1 MDRLRRVLLA
11 ISMAVTE
18 SPMKATPPSSGLPGL
33 KPEIA
38 PPGNHWSEPTRYV
51 MGVFLFLSGLLVL
64 YLGRSTVSLVVCA
77 ALLALM
83 VDPVIRFFTERLRM
97 IRGLA
102 AAISYLFV
110 LAVLL
115 IVPLL
120 LIQPMVDAV
129 NFAMQIDP
137 NLIVQRLIHIVQTV
151 STDLQAHRWLANILT
166 PALDSLL
173 KALNNFG
180 SASDTAT
187 PAVQMSVAELS
198 GRFGRALGT
207 VASALGPTFSGLASV
222 FITLLISFQ
231 MTLTSG
237 EIKNWFSEL
246 IPPGHGPELS
256 LLVKNIHKI
265 WTGFIRGQIH
275 LMLIVGL
282 FIWIGG
288 FIIGLPQAFFLGV
301 IAGFLELVP
310 SLGPVLAAIPAVL
323 IALIFGS
330 THLAV
335 SHPIFALIVIVF
347 YTLVQTLENQMLVPR
362 IMGGAVDLPPLIVLI
377 GVIVG
382 AEAFGI
388 LGALLATPT
397 IATGKLIFRYIY
409 GKIMDESHAVQPIG

>member
-1 MDRLRRVLLA
+1 MNRLHRALLA
-11 ISMAVTE
+11 ISMAV
-18 SPMKATPPSSGLPGL
+18 PDAPINAMPPSSGPA
-33 KPEIA
+33 PEKA
-38 PPGNHWSEPTRYV
+38 PSGNHWSEPTRYV
-51 MGVFLFLSGLLVL
+51 MGVFLFLFGLLVI
-64 YLGRSTVSLVVCA
+64 YIGRSTVTLVICA

-83 VDPVIRFFTERLRM
+83 VDPVIRILTERLRM
-97 IRGLA
+97 NRGLA

-110 LAVLL
+110 LAMLL
-115 IVPLL
+115 VVPLL

-129 NFAMQIDP
+129 NFAMRIDP
-137 NLIVQRLIHIVQTV
+137 NLIVERLIQIVQTI

-180 SASDTAT
+180 STSDGTT

-207 VASALGPTFSGLASV
+207 VASYLGPTFSGLASL
-222 FITLLISFQ
+222 FITLLISLQ
-231 MTLTSG
+231 ISLTSG

-256 LLVKNIHKI
+256 QLVKKIHKI

-282 FIWIGG
+282 VIWIGG

-301 IAGFLELVP
+301 IAGFMELVP
-310 SLGPVLAAIPAVL
+310 NVGPVMAAIPAIL

-335 SHPIFALIVIVF
+335 SHPIFTLIVIVF
-347 YTLVQTLENQMLVPR
+347 YTLVQTLENQLLVPR

-409 GKIMDESHAVQPIG
+409 GKIMDENRAVPPSG

>member
-1 MDRLRRVLLA
+1 MSHLHKVLLA
-11 ISMAVTE
+11 ISMAVV
-18 SPMKATPPSSGLPGL
+18 KAPVGSTPSSSCLSGPV
-33 KPEIA
+33 PEKT
-38 PPGNHWSEPTRYV
+38 PPGNRWSEATRYV
-51 MGVFLFLSGLLVL
+51 MGVFLFLAVLFLL
-64 YLGRSTVSLVVCA
+64 YIGRSTISLVICA

-83 VDPVIRFFTERLRM
+83 VDPVIRFLAEHLRM
-97 IRGLA
+97 NRSLT
-102 AAISYLFV
+102 AAITYLFV
-110 LAVLL
+110 LAMLL
-115 IVPLL
+115 LVPLL

-137 NLIVQRLIHIVQTV
+137 NLIVQRMIHIVQSV
-151 STDLQAHRWLANILT
+151 SSDLQAHKWLANILT

-180 SASDTAT
+180 SASATTT
-187 PAVQMSVAELS
+187 PAVQISVAEFS
-198 GRFGRALGT
+198 GRFGKALGT
-207 VASALGPTFSGLASV
+207 VASYLGPTFSGLASV

-231 MTLTSG
+231 MTLTSK

-256 LLVKNIHKI
+256 QLVRKIHKI

-288 FIIGLPQAFFLGV
+288 FILGLPQAFFLGV
-301 IAGFLELVP
+301 IAGFMELVP

-335 SHPIFALIVIVF
+335 SHQIFALIVIVF
-347 YTLVQTLENQMLVPR
+347 YTLVQALENQLLVPR

-409 GKIMDESHAVQPIG
+409 GKIMENNHAAPLIK